1 MPLNLTDNLGPK
13 VEMATGRWIPT
24 TETFIRLTASQAQTR
39 LFVAQVSDTYL
50 VRWYLEVDSNATS
63 GRVVPQVN
71 FFTYGTG
78 VGRQR
83 FQRGLAMDATNQDA
97 TSSSWMMI
105 RSANSD
111 IFISADLGANGA
123 LPIVQLYCSLSRPS

>member
-1 MPLNLTDNLGPK
+1 MPLALSDRLGPQ
-13 VEMATGRWIPT
+13 VDLQNGRWIPVS
-24 TETFIRLTASQAQTR
+24 ETFIRLTASQPQTR
-39 LFVAQVSDTYL
+39 LAIAQVSDTYL

-78 VGRQR
+78 AGKAR
-83 FQRGLAMDATNQDA
+83 FQRGGEMAATNQDA
-97 TSSSWMMI
+97 TSSTWMMI

-123 LPIVQLYCSLSRPS
+123 LPIVQLYVSLSRPS